1 MLMNTGNFLF
11 NHSFFMVSQYYKK
24 YFVTQENYMKL
35 KFQCPQT
42 VLLECSYAYL
52 LVSVAELSNF
62 GKNSMVCKA

>member
-1 MLMNTGNFLF
+1 MTYIF
-11 NHSFFMVSQYYKK
+11 STI
-24 YFVTQENYMKL
+24 VTHENYMKL
-35 KFQCPQT
+35 KCQYPQT